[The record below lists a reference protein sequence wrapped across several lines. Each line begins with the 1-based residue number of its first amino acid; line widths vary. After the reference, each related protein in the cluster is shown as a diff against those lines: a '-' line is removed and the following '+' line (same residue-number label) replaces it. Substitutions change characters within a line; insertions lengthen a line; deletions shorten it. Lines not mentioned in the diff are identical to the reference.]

1 MTSKLSTWIEYLI
14 DPYKNVMFTTAV
26 QKRIKANYGEVLK

>member
-1 MTSKLSTWIEYLI
+1 MTSKLPTWIEYLI

-26 QKRIKANYGEVLK
+26 QERIKSNYGEVRK